1 MPRLQ
6 FRNFSDLSFIQSVD
20 KPRFLGPLLAGHKDY
35 FTRQKLDVEGLTNS
49 DSCDRKLLAAF
60 TQADEDMPSDLLETL
75 YELDDLADESGH
87 DRILEEAERM
97 GIPLNGAYEDL
108 NPGEFAIAVMHDHVH
123 LIHICHQKTLYR
135 KIKNYQ
141 EFQSKDG
148 KRLTL
153 KKAKAHRVD
162 LENQQ
167 APWFEAKN
175 RSRACEIHVYKEKG
189 EIKFQITHGR
199 PYRTDGT
206 INKRLKRSRV
216 AYRPQ
221 KHDSVI
227 YDNRM
232 HVLNVNAQTA
242 AEKELYRQTFGKVL
256 FDDAEYFPEGD
267 IYTLEPL
274 RQGKDAIK
282 LVPGVESVRLSE
294 VWITIDDD
302 QRFTQVSKGY
312 NLFESIER
320 HHKPNLEEGRIV
332 RASFL
337 IKYSSGGR
345 PRKLELKPPNVAIL
359 DRDRDG
365 AAAEEFMA
373 ANDLLKV
380 EIDE

>member
-6 FRNFSDLSFIQSVD
+6 FRNFSDLGFIQSVD
-20 KPRFLGPLLAGHKDY
+20 KPRFLGPLLADHKDY
-35 FTRQKLDVEGLTNS
+35 FTRQGLNVARLTN
-49 DSCDRKLLAAF
+49 DDGCDRKLLAAF
-60 TQADEDMPSDLLETL
+60 TQADEDMPPALLETL
-75 YELDDLADESGH
+75 YELDDLSDESGH
-87 DRILEEAERM
+87 DRILEEADRM
-97 GIPLNGAYEDL
+97 GIKLNGVYEDL
-108 NPGEFAIAVMHDHVH
+108 NPGEFAIAVFRDHAHVVH
-123 LIHICHQKTLYR
+123 FCHQKTLYR

-141 EFQSKDG
+141 EYQSKDG
-148 KRLTL
+148 KTLSL

-162 LENQQ
+162 LENEL

-175 RSRACEIHVYKEKG
+175 RSRACEIHVYEEKG

-206 INKRLKRSRV
+206 IDKTLHRSRV

-232 HVLNVNAQTA
+232 RVLKVNAQTA
-242 AEKELYRQTFGKVL
+242 AEKELYREKFGKVL
-256 FDDAEYFPEGD
+256 FGDAQYFPEGD
-267 IYTLEPL
+267 IYTLDPL
-274 RQGKDAIK
+274 RNGRAAIK

-302 QRFTQVSKGY
+302 QRFTQISRGY
-312 NLFESIER
+312 NLFEAITK
-320 HHKPNLEEGRIV
+320 HGKPNLQEGRIV
-332 RASFL
+332 RAAFL
-337 IKYSSGGR
+337 IKYSNGGR
-345 PRKLELKPPNVAIL
+345 PRKLELRPPNVAIL

-365 AAAEEFMA
+365 AVAEAFMA

-380 EIDE
+380 DLDE

>member
-6 FRNFSDLSFIQSVD
+6 FRNFSDLGFIQSVD
-20 KPRFLGPLLAGHKDY
+20 KPRYLGPLLADHKDY
-35 FTRQKLDVEGLTNS
+35 FTRQGLNVARLTN
-49 DSCDRKLLAAF
+49 DDGCDRKLLAAF
-60 TQADEDMPSDLLETL
+60 TQADEDMPPALLETL
-75 YELDDLADESGH
+75 YELDDLSDESGH
-87 DRILEEAERM
+87 DRILEEADRI
-97 GIPLNGAYEDL
+97 GIKLNGVYEDL
-108 NPGEFAIAVMHDHVH
+108 NPGEFAIAVFRDHAHLVH
-123 LIHICHQKTLYR
+123 FCHQKTLYR

-141 EFQSKDG
+141 EYQSKDG
-148 KRLTL
+148 KTLSL

-162 LENQQ
+162 LENEL

-175 RSRACEIHVYKEKG
+175 RSRACEIHVYEEKG

-206 INKRLKRSRV
+206 IDKTLHRSRV

-227 YDNRM
+227 FDNRM
-232 HVLNVNAQTA
+232 RVLKVNAQTA
-242 AEKELYRQTFGKVL
+242 AEKELYREKFGKVL
-256 FDDAEYFPEGD
+256 FSDAQYFPEGD

-274 RQGKDAIK
+274 RNGRAAIK

-302 QRFTQVSKGY
+302 QRFTQISRGH
-312 NLFESIER
+312 NLFEAIAKYG
-320 HHKPNLEEGRIV
+320 KPNLQEGRIV
-332 RASFL
+332 RAAFL
-337 IKYSSGGR
+337 IKYSHGGR
-345 PRKLELKPPNVAIL
+345 PRKLELRPPNVAIL

-365 AAAEEFMA
+365 AVAEAFMA

-380 EIDE
+380 DLDG

>member
-6 FRNFSDLSFIQSVD
+6 FRNFSDLAFIQSVD
-20 KPRFLGPLLAGHKDY
+20 KPRYLGPLLADHKDY
-35 FTRQKLDVEGLTNS
+35 FTRQGLDVERLTN
-49 DSCDRKLLAAF
+49 DDRCDRKLLAAF
-60 TQADEDMPSDLLETL
+60 TQADENMPPALLETL
-75 YELDDLADESGH
+75 YELDDLSDESGH
-87 DRILEEAERM
+87 DRILEEADRM
-97 GIPLNGAYEDL
+97 GITLNGVYEDL
-108 NPGEFAIAVMHDHVH
+108 NPGEFAIAVFRDHIHLVH
-123 LIHICHQKTLYR
+123 FCHQKTIYR

-141 EFQSKDG
+141 EYQSKDG
-148 KRLTL
+148 KTLSL
-153 KKAKAHRVD
+153 KKAKARRVD
-162 LENQQ
+162 LENEM

-175 RSRACEIHVYKEKG
+175 RSRACEIHVYEEKG

-206 INKRLKRSRV
+206 IDKKLHRSRV

-232 HVLNVNAQTA
+232 RVLKVNAQTA
-242 AEKELYRQTFGKVL
+242 AEKDLYREKFGKVL
-256 FDDAEYFPEGD
+256 FDDAAYFPEGD

-274 RQGKDAIK
+274 RHGKAALK
-282 LVPGVESVRLSE
+282 LVPGVDSVRLGE

-302 QRFTQVSKGY
+302 QRFTQISKGY
-312 NLFESIER
+312 NLFESIAK
-320 HHKPNLEEGRIV
+320 HGKPNLQEGRIV

-337 IKYSSGGR
+337 MKYESGGR
-345 PRKLELKPPNVAIL
+345 PRKLELRPPNVAIL

-365 AAAEEFMA
+365 AVAEAFMA

-380 EIDE
+380 DLDG

>member
-6 FRNFSDLSFIQSVD
+6 FRNFSDLGFIQSVD
-20 KPRFLGPLLAGHKDY
+20 KPRFLGPLLADHKDY
-35 FTRQKLDVEGLTNS
+35 FTRQGLNVARLTN
-49 DSCDRKLLAAF
+49 DDGCDRKLLAAF
-60 TQADEDMPSDLLETL
+60 TQADEDMPPALLETL
-75 YELDDLADESGH
+75 YELDDLSDESGH
-87 DRILEEAERM
+87 DRILEEADRM
-97 GIPLNGAYEDL
+97 GIKLNGVYEDL
-108 NPGEFAIAVMHDHVH
+108 NPGEFAIAVFRDHAHLVH
-123 LIHICHQKTLYR
+123 FCHQKTIYR

-141 EFQSKDG
+141 EYQSKDG
-148 KRLTL
+148 KTLSL

-162 LENQQ
+162 LENEL

-175 RSRACEIHVYKEKG
+175 RSRACEIHVYEEKG

-206 INKRLKRSRV
+206 IDKTLHRSRV

-232 HVLNVNAQTA
+232 RVLKVNAQTA
-242 AEKELYRQTFGKVL
+242 AEKELYREKFGKVL
-256 FDDAEYFPEGD
+256 FGDAQYFPEGD

-274 RQGKDAIK
+274 RNGRAAIK

-302 QRFTQVSKGY
+302 QRFTQISRGY
-312 NLFESIER
+312 NLFEAITK
-320 HHKPNLEEGRIV
+320 HGKPNLQEGRIV
-332 RASFL
+332 RAAFL
-337 IKYSSGGR
+337 IKYSNGGR
-345 PRKLELKPPNVAIL
+345 PRKLELRPPNVAIL

-365 AAAEEFMA
+365 AAAEAFMA

-380 EIDE
+380 DLDE